1 MPSSR
6 KKSSK
11 SKSHKAQEDD
21 HDSDHTP
28 RRENTLDND
37 DNSSVSTTGSHK
49 PGSQIQNVE
58 SPDISP
64 SKPKDN
70 PHSAQSILNQN
81 LDPDSHV
88 SRLNQLADSAA
99 ALAAQR
105 KSRALLKR
113 AKNRKKAATKASQTK
128 ASRSKKVSKK
138 HKSVESSDSES
149 STSQS
154 SSSSSSSSSDDSNY
168 GKKQKAK
175 KSSETASKF

>member
-1 MPSSR
+1 MQSSR
-6 KKSSK
+6 KKAYK

-58 SPDISP
+58 SPDMSP

-70 PHSAQSILNQN
+70 PHSAQAILNQN

-105 KSRALLKR
+105 KSRALLK
-113 AKNRKKAATKASQTK
+113 
-128 ASRSKKVSKK
+128 
-138 HKSVESSDSES
+138 
-149 STSQS
+149 
-154 SSSSSSSSSDDSNY
+154 
-168 GKKQKAK
+168 
-175 KSSETASKF
+175 